1 MFIFRLNDF
10 VIQKIGQY
18 PSLADIA
25 NDESKSYRKVLAK
38 SDASELHRAIGL
50 AAHGVGVGS
59 LVYLRRVFENLIRR
73 RFDEFKYIEGWNEAD
88 FVSKRM
94 EDKIDFLKDH
104 LPDFLVNNSKVY
116 SILSLG
122 IHELDE
128 ETCLNFFEVLKH
140 SIFFILD
147 EDEQKRKELEL
158 RNKIGKA
165 IATFSQKAL
174 PAPND
179 SKEKP

>member
-1 MFIFRLNDF
+1 MN
-10 VIQKIGQY
+10 
-18 PSLADIA
+18 S
-25 NDESKSYRKVLAK
+25 
-38 SDASELHRAIGL
+38 
-50 AAHGVGVGS
+50 
-59 LVYLRRVFENLIRR
+59 
-73 RFDEFKYIEGWNEAD
+73 KYIEGWNEAD

-165 IATFSQKAL
+165 IATFFRKRYRLRIIQGEAMSDWPLRHRKNASRLTTHGILGLDCQQLL
-174 PAPND
+174 PAYVASDGSVAQIVFANLGAASLKFVSSHTIVTRWLV
-179 SKEKP
+179 SK